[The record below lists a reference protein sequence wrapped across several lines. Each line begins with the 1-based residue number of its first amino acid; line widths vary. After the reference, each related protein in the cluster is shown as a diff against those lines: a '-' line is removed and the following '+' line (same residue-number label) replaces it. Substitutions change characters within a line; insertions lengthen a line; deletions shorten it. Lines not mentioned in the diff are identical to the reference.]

1 MIRIHA
7 PAKVNLSLRVL
18 SRESS
23 GFHQLETLFAALE
36 FSDLIS
42 FSLRGSGISLS
53 LDGPHLGPPEENL
66 VYRAAKGFRELTGV
80 DEGLEI
86 HLEKRIPV
94 QAGLGGGSSDAAAT
108 LRALDFL
115 FPGRIGEGA
124 LLELASSLGADVPF
138 FMGPSSLALA
148 WGRGD
153 RLLSF
158 PALPK
163 APVLLAIPPQ
173 GLSTP
178 EAYGL
183 LARARETESPNRGPA
198 LLALE
203 SFADWEGV
211 QSSVENDFEDVLF
224 PAFPFLARL
233 REALEETG
241 PRFSLLSGSGSALFA
256 VYRAQEEAREAKAS
270 LRATFPDTRFFETQT
285 LESMPDPISMAG
297 VEG

>member
-7 PAKVNLSLRVL
+7 PAKVNLTLRVL

-23 GFHQLETLFAALE
+23 GFHQLETLFAVVE
-36 FSDLIS
+36 FGDVVTL
-42 FSLRGSGISLS
+42 SLRGSGISLT
-53 LDGPHLGPPEENL
+53 LDEPHLGPPEENL

-80 DEGLEI
+80 DEGFEI

-108 LRALDFL
+108 LRVLHSL
-115 FPGRIGEGA
+115 FPGRIGGGP
-124 LLELASSLGADVPF
+124 LLELAASLGADVPF
-138 FMGPSSLALA
+138 FMGPSALALA

-153 RLLSF
+153 RLLSL

-173 GLSTP
+173 GVSTP

-183 LARARETESPNRGPA
+183 LARARETQNPNRGPA
-198 LLALE
+198 LMALE
-203 SFADWEGV
+203 SLTDWEGV
-211 QSSVENDFEDVLF
+211 QRLVENDFEEVLF

-256 VYRAQEEAREAKAS
+256 VYRAQEEALEAKAS
-270 LRATFPDTRFFETQT
+270 LGATFPDTRFIETQT
-285 LESMPDPISMAG
+285 LDSLPDPIPVAG